1 MNCYHCGDVCSVVDI
16 QLDDHHF
23 CCLGCKTVYE
33 ILQDNELGNYYSLE
47 QSPGSKAINSEQ
59 FSFLDDEEFKQEF
72 VLFEDDETSK
82 VCFVLPQIHC
92 SSCIWLLEH
101 LGRLHKGIQAVEVQ
115 FSAKKATIAFNNKAI
130 SLSELASLL
139 NSIGYLPDFKP
150 SKSFT
155 PKKGL
160 ENKRLLFQIG
170 IAGFCF
176 GNIMLLSFPEY
187 LGISDSFSSFSS
199 FFGWISLVLS
209 LPVMFY
215 AGIDYLKNA
224 LLGIKQHYINMD
236 VPIALG
242 MLTLFVR
249 SGYEVVTQ
257 SGAGYFDSL
266 TGLVLFLLIG
276 KWFQQKTYQTLSFER
291 DYTSYFP
298 ISVSVVNDEKV
309 TSVSL
314 SKLDVGDVILIRNG
328 ELIPTDSKLL
338 SDQAVIDYSFVTGES
353 KPVIKHKGD
362 LIYAGGKQMGTSI
375 KMEALKPVNNSYL
388 TKLWNQEVFQK
399 NDDGTDLHQLSNKVS
414 KYFTIV
420 VLSITLVTA
429 LYWYFVDVDK
439 LWNATTAVLIIA
451 CPCALALSV
460 PFTQGNLIR
469 LLGKSGV
476 YLKNTQVLEKLAA
489 ITSLVL
495 DKTGTIT
502 HKNSIQIN
510 YQGEPFSEH
519 ELVLVKSAVNHSLHP
534 LSVAIRNY
542 FQDVPSTD
550 FDDYSEVPGRGICAE
565 VGSHSIKLGSAEFLG
580 KTITANNL
588 SVVHVEIDGAYKGY
602 FNLQQFYREGLKSS
616 ISELIQHVKVA
627 LLSGDNDQQKDTIAA
642 LGITEAHFNQ
652 SPFDK
657 LDYIRNQQLDGETV
671 AMVGDGLNDA
681 GALKQSDVGIAIS
694 DQVHQFSPACDVI
707 LNAEKFS
714 KIDTILSVGRKS
726 NAIIYASFALSFAY
740 NIVGMSYAVQGSLSP
755 VIAAILMPLSSISIV
770 VFTSVLTRWVCRKI

>member
-1 MNCYHCGDVCSVVDI
+1 MNCYHCGDDCSVVDI

-33 ILQDNELGNYYSLE
+33 ILQNNELGNYYNLE
-47 QSPGSKAINSEQ
+47 QSPGTKTIGSEQ
-59 FSFLDDEEFKQEF
+59 FTFLDDDEFKQEF
-72 VLFEDDETSK
+72 VLYEDDETSK

-101 LGRLHKGIQAVEVQ
+101 LDRLHKGIQSVEVQ
-115 FSAKKATIAFNNKAI
+115 FSAKKATIAFYNKVI
-130 SLSELASLL
+130 SLSELAALL

-150 SKSFT
+150 STAFT
-155 PKKGL
+155 TKKGL

-187 LGISDSFSSFSS
+187 LGISDGFASFST
-199 FFGWISLVLS
+199 FFGMISLVLS

-215 AGIDYLKNA
+215 SGIDYLKNA
-224 LLGIKQHYINMD
+224 FLGIKQHYINMD

-242 MLTLFVR
+242 MITLFVR
-249 SGYEVVTQ
+249 SGYEVISQ

-266 TGLVLFLLIG
+266 TGLVLFLLVG

-298 ISVSVVNDEKV
+298 ISVSVIREEK
-309 TSVSL
+309 TDAVSL
-314 SKLDVGDVILIRNG
+314 AKLDKGDVILIRNG
-328 ELIPTDSKLL
+328 ELIPTDSRLL
-338 SDQAVIDYSFVTGES
+338 SDEAVIDYSFVTGES
-353 KPVIKHKGD
+353 KPVVKQKGD
-362 LIYAGGKQMGTSI
+362 LVYAGGKQMGTSI

-399 NDDGTDLHQLSNKVS
+399 NDEGTDLHHLSNQVS

-429 LYWYFVDVDK
+429 LYWYVVDVDK

-469 LLGKSGV
+469 LLGKSSV
-476 YLKNTQVLEKLAA
+476 YLKNAQVLEKMAA
-489 ITSLVL
+489 ITTLVL

-502 HKNSIQIN
+502 HKNSIKIN
-510 YQGEPFSEH
+510 YHGEPFSEK
-519 ELVLVKSAVNHSLHP
+519 ELTLVKSAVHHSLHP

-542 FQDVPSTD
+542 FREVPTTELD
-550 FDDYSEVPGRGICAE
+550 NYSEVPGKGICAQIGE
-565 VGSHSIKLGSAEFLG
+565 RSIKLGSADYLEL
-580 KTITANNL
+580 TTQANGL
-588 SVVHVEIDGAYKGY
+588 SVVHVEIDGVYKGN
-602 FNLQQFYREGLKSS
+602 FNLQQFYREGLKGC
-616 ISELIQHVKVA
+616 ISELKQHVELA
-627 LLSGDNDQQKDTIAA
+627 LLSGDNSQQQEQIAD
-642 LGITEAHFNQ
+642 LGISEAFFNQ

-657 LDYIRNQQLDGETV
+657 LEYIRNKQLTGETV

-707 LNAEKFS
+707 LNAKKFS
-714 KIDTILSVGRKS
+714 KLDTILSIGRKS
-726 NAIIYASFALSFAY
+726 NAIIYASFTLSFAY
-740 NIVGMSYAVQGSLSP
+740 NLVGVGFAVQGLLSP
-755 VIAAILMPLSSISIV
+755 VVAAILMPLSSISIV